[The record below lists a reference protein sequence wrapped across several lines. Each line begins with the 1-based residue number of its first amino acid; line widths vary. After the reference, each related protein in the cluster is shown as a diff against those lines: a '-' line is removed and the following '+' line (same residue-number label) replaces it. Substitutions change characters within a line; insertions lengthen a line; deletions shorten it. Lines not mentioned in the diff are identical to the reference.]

1 MLLISVASRLYML
14 VTFLWHL
21 LSTNV
26 MLLSSGGL
34 KSLFCMRSW
43 QKQAPWTKVWPMGL
57 IFYFGNSCI
66 DSLISQMYMQVATFV
81 IQKILLDD
89 SGLRFVCATAHRF
102 FSVTNVLATMVT
114 ALVNEPSTKILKH
127 VIRCYL
133 RLTYDR
139 RYVRIS
145 EICFTLYFF
154 SSDDACLFLYLLWG
168 PCCAASSLS

>member
-1 MLLISVASRLYML
+1 
-14 VTFLWHL
+14 
-21 LSTNV
+21 
-26 MLLSSGGL
+26 
-34 KSLFCMRSW
+34 
-43 QKQAPWTKVWPMGL
+43 MGL